1 MPRSQDWLVDAP
13 TTFSPPDGTV
23 ALNLGVALVV
33 AGLVVIAVVFN
44 WVALKGVLL
53 VGFLSVALAY
63 LVLPLIRIIRQACAA
78 VFGGW
83 RPSRLLAVLIVYALV
98 GVIMAPIWAVWGD
111 KIVSQVPDVAREVPR
126 RVSRFASQVRASER
140 WHERF
145 KFERDTRTMLRSGTR
160 RVSVRLQA
168 EAREI
173 GAEVVRA
180 RVVVPWLAAVPLIAL
195 LLVSQWPV
203 FQRSAARALPTPH
216 LKWRVDQLL
225 RNVNR
230 VLAAYTRAQALSAL
244 IVGVIC
250 GIGFALMKLPNAAM
264 LGIVAGLLE
273 AIPIAGPLAVA
284 ISATS
289 VSSSAQVLL
298 VLAFLG
304 ALRVVQDYVI
314 YPRLIREA
322 LHLHPVAVVLAI
334 WLGALVGGIIGVC
347 LAVPTVGILQVTYR
361 HVREYRA
368 IEKLVREH
376 GRADVPLATP
386 EIDS

>member
-23 ALNLGVALVV
+23 ALNLGVATVV
-33 AGLVVIAVVFN
+33 GGLVVIAVAFN

-63 LVLPLIRIIRQACAA
+63 LVLPLVRIIRQTSAA
-78 VFGGW
+78 WFKGR
-83 RPSRLLAVLIVYALV
+83 RPSRLLAVLIVYAMV
-98 GVIMAPIWAVWGD
+98 GIIMAPIWAVWGG

-126 RVSRFASQVRASER
+126 RVARFVSQVRASER

-145 KFERDTRTMLRSGTR
+145 TVERETRSKLQAATR
-160 RVSVRLQA
+160 RVSRRLQA

-180 RVVVPWLAAVPLIAL
+180 RLVLPWLAAVPLIAL

-225 RNVNR
+225 RNVNL

-250 GIGFALMKLPNAAM
+250 ATGFALMKLPNAAM

-273 AIPIAGPLAVA
+273 VIPIAGPLAVA

-289 VSSSAQVLL
+289 VSSATQVLL

-322 LHLHPVAVVLAI
+322 LHLHPIAVVLAI

-376 GRADVPLATP
+376 GRAPVPVTESDVDA
-386 EIDS
+386 